1 MQRCAKRHDWSP
13 PRPGTRN
20 DVLNRAAFSL
30 GQLVAVGLLPPLAAA
45 EALASPA
52 ERAGLPPTKSF
63 AG

>member
-1 MQRCAKRHDWSP
+1 
-13 PRPGTRN
+13 
-20 DVLNRAAFSL
+20 VLNRAAFSL